1 MPNPQIYTTE
11 LARFRNKYN
20 MPEYDLNALAGV
32 DQKFQHLNNFL
43 FESSTTANPAAQFVN
58 WASRTMAMYFKAN
71 TNLRADG
78 KYMSGFNPQAFLRDF
93 ENLAKAKYESELSD
107 GEEPT
112 RKKFAGARK
121 RDLKSILVN
130 NFKDMNKTLPTLWAE
145 KLKKGTM
152 TQNDLLLTTSN
163 VMDNV
168 DGIIKGNNAPL
179 KDQIINVV
187 AAYEAMKQVRESRT
201 GFLGWLWKFIFRERN
216 EIEEANLNLFESQV
230 NQLREKGYS
239 VDKISADLTGKTVL
253 GLEVESRDKVVEN
266 QPEERNNQANV
277 EESEHIENSNLEL
290 KEDELNKE
298 KVQEKNLATQLQEK
312 AGVHERYRFSEKISP
327 TLPQPAVGDVDMVKI
342 GVENFVGEVMKE
354 FDAFNEKFEKQ
365 MKAGKKETAMA
376 EYALKV
382 FSIALVSTQQIEF
395 DSAKESIITAQKVT
409 DAFLKQFSP
418 CSMDE
423 SLQKFADNYA
433 IKNSDKIIDSLKA
446 KVEPFLQNKLD
457 EGFKDVREELFPG
470 ERVQVFGEENP
481 FVESHVNKSAP
492 VHQQPQISVPS
503 IDKK

>member
-1 MPNPQIYTTE
+1 MPNEQIYTTE
-11 LARFRNKYN
+11 LARFRRTYN
-20 MPEYDLNALAGV
+20 MPEYDLKALESV

-187 AAYEAMKQVRESRT
+187 AAYEAMKQVRESRK
-201 GFLGWLWKFIFRERN
+201 GFFGWLWKLFNRERN
-216 EIEEANLNLFESQV
+216 EIEEICVETFENQV

-253 GLEVESRDKVVEN
+253 GLEVESRDKARETQAIEPVVGVLVGKVKTIIAQPNLKKDFIDEVIESLPKNNTVDANMQKAIFTGILESSFINKIQQFN
-266 QPEERNNQANV
+266 QKFDEQEVKTEEHIKAGAKEVFKKAYTAAQALGYSQPIERLTVAQLLTDKIMKNFSPV
-277 EESEHIENSNLEL
+277 ALESETYAQFANGYVLKHANEL
-290 KEDELNKE
+290 LNDVEAIHAESEDMFKDNAREITF
-298 KVQEKNLATQLQEK
+298 Q
-312 AGVHERYRFSEKISP
+312 
-327 TLPQPAVGDVDMVKI
+327 
-342 GVENFVGEVMKE
+342 
-354 FDAFNEKFEKQ
+354 
-365 MKAGKKETAMA
+365 KAGKAYGDMTRERM
-376 EYALKV
+376 E
-382 FSIALVSTQQIEF
+382 
-395 DSAKESIITAQKVT
+395 
-409 DAFLKQFSP
+409 
-418 CSMDE
+418 
-423 SLQKFADNYA
+423 
-433 IKNSDKIIDSLKA
+433 IIDANNS
-446 KVEPFLQNKLD
+446 
-457 EGFKDVREELFPG
+457 
-470 ERVQVFGEENP
+470 
-481 FVESHVNKSAP
+481 VNEQMAP
-492 VHQQPQISVPS
+492 QVHQNPQINARS